1 MKIVLRSRES
11 NPKKNIAKRVESAE
25 TKIVMMLQLV
35 NCSEINGIEIESA
48 KTKIT
53 GRIAFLK

>member
-1 MKIVLRSRES
+1 MILLRSHES
-11 NPKKNIAKRVESAE
+11 NPKKNIPKRVENAE
-25 TKIVMMLQLV
+25 TEIVMMLQLV

>member
-1 MKIVLRSRES
+1 MILLRSHES
-11 NPKKNIAKRVESAE
+11 NPKKNIPKRVENAE
-25 TKIVMMLQLV
+25 TEIVMMLQLV
-35 NCSEINGIEIESA
+35 NCSEINGIEIDVT